1 MNKIVTLAIIATL
14 LAGQVHAEDTGQPG
28 EGMASNTAVAGAAAD
43 AEGTGPARQEE
54 ARGKCTPARQ
64 QKTASSGLKILG
76 GLLMFAGAIV
86 GAVAPVGSGAL
97 TAAAAGALSA
107 DAAANAVSRRE
118 DRDCTETQRSD
129 RNTQNSPS

>member
-14 LAGQVHAEDTGQPG
+14 LAGQVHAEDAGPSG
-28 EGMASNTAVAGAAAD
+28 EAMAGTAAVAGAAAD
-43 AEGTGPARQEE
+43 PEGAGQAGQEE

-86 GAVAPVGSGAL
+86 GAVSPVGSGAL
-97 TAAAAGALSA
+97 TATAAGALSA
-107 DAAANAVSRRE
+107 DAAANAASRRE
-118 DRDCTETQRSD
+118 DRDCAEAQRGD
-129 RNTQNSPS
+129 RSTQNSPG